1 MAKAIPS
8 NPLSLR
14 RYGDVALAF
23 GVMAIMCLMVLRLPT
38 AVIDGLVA
46 MNIACGVALLL
57 IALCVPHPV
66 AFNSFPSV
74 LLITTLFRL
83 SLSVATTRLILLDA
97 HAGHIIDAF
106 GNFVAGGNLVVG
118 IVVFIIITIVQFMVI
133 AKGAERVAEVAARF
147 TLDAMPGKQL
157 SIDSDLRS
165 GLIDKDEAKRRRSLL
180 ERESQLNGSLDGAM
194 KFVKGD
200 SIASIIIV
208 IVNLLGGLTVG
219 VLQKGMGA
227 GDAMQLYSILTIGDG
242 MVAQIPALL
251 SAMAAGLIVTR
262 SAGDD
267 NDGHLG
273 DTIGRQ
279 ITAHPRALMMTG
291 FISLMLALVPGF
303 PTLIFIAIAASCFI
317 LAKFARTAQEKRE
330 AELEFSRGAP
340 GGVADKAA
348 AKPVAPP
355 LRSGIA
361 PALLIEIG
369 SVDSTIE
376 LITMERKLG
385 TIVTKSA
392 TALGIRFP
400 SPVCAIASQENAPA
414 WRISIFDVP
423 VAAAAAGA
431 AFDETVLERE
441 LTAAV
446 ARNADQFIGVQ
457 DVNNLLEAAAEQY
470 PALVK
475 EVLRQV
481 PTAQK
486 IAEVLRN
493 LVREGIPLRNLRDVL
508 EALAE
513 WGGREKDSGALTEFV
528 RIHLRRYMTNRYCRI
543 PDGSTQRQIDVLVID
558 GAVEETVRRSL
569 TETPAGVMI
578 NLPPH
583 SILALRNSLRVELER
598 LGMNDMPDRPAP
610 LLITAADVRRH
621 IRKILEPIHAR
632 MSVLSYQELLP
643 DVEVRPLGIVRLS
656 TETA

>member
-1 MAKAIPS
+1 MAKPTSS

-23 GVMAIMCLMVLRLPT
+23 GVMAIMCLMVLRMPT
-38 AVIDGLVA
+38 PVIDGLVA

-147 TLDAMPGKQL
+147 TLDAMPGKQM

-219 VLQKGMGA
+219 VLQKGMAA
-227 GDAMQLYSILTIGDG
+227 GEAMQLYSILTIGDG

-267 NDGHLG
+267 EKDSHLG

-303 PTLIFIAIAASCFI
+303 PTLIFIAIAAAAFI
-317 LAKFARTAQEKRE
+317 LARFARSSQEKRE
-330 AELEFSRGAP
+330 AELEFARGGP
-340 GGVADKAA
+340 GTDADKPV
-348 AKPVAPP
+348 KPVAPP
-355 LRSGIA
+355 VRSGIA

-369 SVDSTIE
+369 GAADANA
-376 LITMERKLG
+376 LLAMERKLG
-385 TIVTKSA
+385 AIVTQSA
-392 TALGIRFP
+392 TSFGIRFP
-400 SPVCAIASQENAPA
+400 SPVCAAASQENAPA
-414 WRISIFDVP
+414 WRIVVFDVP
-423 VAAAAAGA
+423 VATAPAGSTL
-431 AFDETVLERE
+431 DEAVLERE
-441 LTAAV
+441 VTAV
-446 ARNADQFIGVQ
+446 LARNADQFIGVQ

-528 RIHLRRYMTNRYCRI
+528 RIHLRRYMTNRY
-543 PDGSTQRQIDVLVID
+543 TNAQRQIDVLVVD
-558 GAVEETVRRSL
+558 GAVEEAVRRSL

-578 NLPPH
+578 NLPPQA
-583 SILALRNSLRVELER
+583 ILALRNALRVELER
-598 LGMNDMPDRPAP
+598 LGMQDKPDGAAP

-621 IRKILEPIHAR
+621 VRKILEPIHAR